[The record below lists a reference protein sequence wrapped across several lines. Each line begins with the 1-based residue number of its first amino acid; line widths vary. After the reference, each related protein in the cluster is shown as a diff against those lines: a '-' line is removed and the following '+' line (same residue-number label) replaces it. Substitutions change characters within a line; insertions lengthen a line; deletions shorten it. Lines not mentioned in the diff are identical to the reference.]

1 MATTWS
7 FSDEFIS
14 TTALKYLANQR
25 QMQDRPRWV
34 ADALIS
40 EKMEDG
46 EGHTL
51 VVPWDVQ
58 RHSSSTRMITG
69 YEEVNLDVQTVM
81 KAGREEWAYVVSP
94 VVWSIRDEK
103 QNSGQ
108 AKKIS
113 IIERRTKDTDLRM
126 LQEFETRLLAATGDA
141 WADLNT
147 LNGCDTTV
155 GFLERDVVGS
165 QTNVVHDVSK
175 GTYSA
180 LVGFQNQTGDAGG
193 AASTNLLDQLRLTN
207 LRVMDATKD
216 PTKLHSF
223 CSIPGANEY
232 NGIVQTNERYTGE
245 ARDAARLQVLAGGLL
260 YQPTSAL
267 PNAGSD
273 TTGKPWSFL
282 TLDCNAIKLH
292 TMPGM
297 CMSMTEFR
305 EIDGYRVKAA
315 MMEFFGQLTIDY
327 FASSS
332 LIVDADA

>member
-1 MATTWS
+1 MATSWS

-14 TTALKYLANQR
+14 TTALKYLANTR

-34 ADALIS
+34 ADAFIAD
-40 EKMEDG
+40 KMEDG

-51 VVPWDVQ
+51 VIPWDVK
-58 RHSSSTRMITG
+58 RHSKTTRMITG
-69 YEEVNLDVQTVM
+69 YEEVDLDVQTVM
-81 KAGREEWAYVVSP
+81 KPGREEWAYCVSP

-126 LQEFETRLLAATGDA
+126 LKEFEERLLKASGAA

-147 LNGCDTTV
+147 LNGADTST
-155 GFLERDVVGS
+155 GFFERDIVGS
-165 QTNVVHDVSK
+165 QTNVVHDISK
-175 GTYSA
+175 GTYSS
-180 LVGFQNQTGDAGG
+180 LVGFQNQTGDAQG
-193 AASTNLLDQLRLTN
+193 AASTFLLDQIRLTN
-207 LRVMDATKD
+207 LRVKDACMD
-216 PTKLHSF
+216 PTKLKGF
-223 CSIPGANEY
+223 CSIDGANEY
-232 NGIVQTNERYTGE
+232 NKIVGTNERYTGDSRDG
-245 ARDAARLQVLAGGLL
+245 ARDAVLAGGLL

-267 PNAGSD
+267 PNNGTD
-273 TTGKPWSFL
+273 TAAKPWSFL
-282 TLDCNAIKLH
+282 TVDCNAVKLR

-297 CMSMTEFR
+297 CFSLTEFR

-332 LIVDADA
+332 LIVHADS